1 MKRFLLNLL
10 GPLAV
15 GAMISLQP
23 STALSQGTAFT
34 MLTITNP
41 APVVGDNFGWS
52 VAAVGTNRLLVG
64 TPFKE
69 KATGAAYLFDANGTK
84 LTTFTNPTPAFD
96 DRFGFSVA
104 AVGTDRVLIG
114 AFSDDTGATNAGA
127 AYLFSTNGA
136 LLMTYTNPT
145 PAEYDSFGSCVA
157 AVGNDRVLI
166 GALQDNTGESD
177 AGAAYLFATNG
188 GLLTTFTN
196 PTPAAGEEFGYSVA
210 AVGSDRVLIGA
221 HLDSTGSGNAGIA
234 YLFSTNGAL
243 LVTLTNPTPA
253 NSDAFGASVAAV
265 GTDRL
270 FIGSPSKANA
280 TGVAYLFSTNGTL
293 LTTFTNPTPVAE
305 DHFGASVAAVGT
317 DRLLIGAYE
326 DDTGGTD
333 TGSAYLF
340 STNGTLLTTFTNPP
354 PANRDQFSY
363 SVAAVGT
370 DSVLIGA
377 HYDNTGAT
385 AAGVA
390 YLYRLQSTV
399 APSLSIQAPSTNA
412 LLISWPS
419 PSIGF
424 TLQQNTNGIGTLN
437 WINVIDPPTDNG
449 TIKYVIIVNPPSGNQ
464 FYRLLKE

>member
-1 MKRFLLNLL
+1 
-10 GPLAV
+10 
-15 GAMISLQP
+15 
-23 STALSQGTAFT
+23 
-34 MLTITNP
+34 
-41 APVVGDNFGWS
+41 
-52 VAAVGTNRLLVG
+52 
-64 TPFKE
+64 
-69 KATGAAYLFDANGTK
+69 
-84 LTTFTNPTPAFD
+84 
-96 DRFGFSVA
+96 
-104 AVGTDRVLIG
+104 
-114 AFSDDTGATNAGA
+114 
-127 AYLFSTNGA
+127 
-136 LLMTYTNPT
+136 
-145 PAEYDSFGSCVA
+145 
-157 AVGNDRVLI
+157 
-166 GALQDNTGESD
+166 
-177 AGAAYLFATNG
+177 
-188 GLLTTFTN
+188 
-196 PTPAAGEEFGYSVA
+196 
-210 AVGSDRVLIGA
+210 
-221 HLDSTGSGNAGIA
+221 
-234 YLFSTNGAL
+234 
-243 LVTLTNPTPA
+243 
-253 NSDAFGASVAAV
+253 
-265 GTDRL
+265 
-270 FIGSPSKANA
+270 
-280 TGVAYLFSTNGTL
+280 LFSTNGTL